1 MTIRQFVPVA
11 VAAVVLLS
19 VGATKVGVPAPPITA
34 IATVAAVLL
43 LLQVEDHKLGDLL
56 SELIRSFKS
65 TSNRV

>member
-11 VAAVVLLS
+11 VAVVAGLS
-19 VGATKVGVPAPPITA
+19 VGATKVGVPAAPIA
-34 IATVAAVLL
+34 VIATVAAVML

-56 SELIRSFKS
+56 SDLIHSFKS